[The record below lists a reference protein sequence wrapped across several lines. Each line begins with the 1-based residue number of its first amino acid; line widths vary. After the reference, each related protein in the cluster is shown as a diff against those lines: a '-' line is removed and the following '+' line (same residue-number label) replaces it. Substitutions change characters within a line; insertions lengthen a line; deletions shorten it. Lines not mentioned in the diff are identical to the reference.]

1 MILVW
6 GGGLFLEELMHE
18 GAYLRN
24 FTVTYFVS

>member
-1 MILVW
+1 MITVW
-6 GGGLFLEELMHE
+6 EGLFLEGLVHE

>member
-1 MILVW
+1 MIPVW
-6 GGGLFLEELMHE
+6 GGLFLEGLMHE